1 MRRIIGLLSDIRQHR
16 LNENG
21 ASNERLGECRQLFE
35 YMDAQMNGITPTST
49 NQELAET
56 LVSADFQYAIMEF
69 VQREMVP
76 GYMRKRFDF
85 EPLVWMDTLTNF
97 LPHTRYQV
105 RMGLE
110 DLEYVGT
117 KGTPR
122 PTSFYETKRQY
133 QPYRWEKQIDFA
145 YETIVN
151 DDLGM
156 LEDTVRMMG
165 EAARRTLEKY
175 VSRFYTNATS
185 IARLVGLG
193 ALYAQ
198 NGRLTTARI
207 SEARMAFNQRTDAR
221 GEPINARAVYL
232 VVHSGLVDTALQIQR
247 STQVA
252 ELATNAA
259 NIVTF
264 TTIED
269 PYIVGTAPNLPW
281 YMFVDYRENNIRPFV
296 LARMQG
302 VPGPQVFRK
311 RSDRELVTSL
321 LGPGGAV
328 SPMLGDFATANI
340 ELMVRDIFGTYID
353 GTEGNLFDFR
363 GAYYSTG
370 TVP

>member
-1 MRRIIGLLSDIRQHR
+1 MRRILGLLADIRKDR
-16 LNENG
+16 LATNG
-21 ASNERLGECRQLFE
+21 APAERLAEVDSLFRF
-35 YMDAQMNGITPTST
+35 MDGQMNGITPTST
-49 NQELAET
+49 NDRMAET
-56 LVSADFQYAIMEF
+56 LTSADFQYAIMEF
-69 VQREMVP
+69 VQREMIP
-76 GYMRKRFDF
+76 GYESKRFMF
-85 EPLVWMDTLTNF
+85 EPLVWNDQLTNF

-117 KGTPR
+117 KGTAR

-133 QPYRWEKQIDFA
+133 QPYRWSKQIDFA

-156 LEDTVRMMG
+156 LEDTTRQMG

-185 IARLVGLG
+185 IARLVALG
-193 ALYAQ
+193 ANYAQ

-207 SEARMAFNQRTDAR
+207 SEARMAFNQRTDDR

-232 VVHSGLVDTALQIQR
+232 VVHSGLVDAALQIQR

-264 TTIED
+264 QTIED
-269 PYIVGTAPNLPW
+269 PYITGTAPNLPW

-296 LARMQG
+296 LARLMG
-302 VPGPQVFRK
+302 WPAPRIMRK
-311 RSDRELVTSL
+311 KSDVEIVGSL
-321 LGPGGAV
+321 TGGGAQM
-328 SPMLGDFATANI
+328 SPMYGDFATGNV
-340 ELMVRDIFGTYID
+340 ELKVEDVFGTYID
-353 GTEGNLFDFR
+353 GTEGNLFDYR

-370 TVP
+370 TAP